1 MHYVCLLTI
10 PSIRKKQLGSY
21 NAALLSI
28 CFILLLGFIDDVL
41 ELRWSVKILL
51 SFVGTLPLLVEYSGP
66 TLIIV
71 PKPLVSILGNSL
83 PLGSLQ
89 VSFDY
94 LFASQT
100 LPFTTLTLDETES
113 LFISP
118 VRLSVP
124 SVPPSFGGI
133 LYQ

>member
-1 MHYVCLLTI
+1 MQTRVFGHCLRRFFHSLRYFTSTVLPPYGTKFLMILFRRKPGITYFSHNMCLLTI
-10 PSIRKKQLGSY
+10 SSTRKKQLGSY

-83 PLGSLQ
+83 PLGSL
-89 VSFDY
+89 
-94 LFASQT
+94 
-100 LPFTTLTLDETES
+100 
-113 LFISP
+113 
-118 VRLSVP
+118 
-124 SVPPSFGGI
+124 
-133 LYQ
+133 